1 MADEHTRLSGI
12 ISNTWR
18 QLILKLDRKLFL
30 SAVLAADALISG
42 VALAGAPAKPA
53 SAPAAKSAA
62 AAPVA
67 APTGVVLV
75 AEIGKGVSGT
85 DIKDYADLI
94 SRLKDNP
101 DCYTFGTTADGARDL
116 TAMTTLQKRNGVRM
130 VKLSY
135 KDTAAEIEGLMK
147 AKVQVIPVPYDI
159 AAPYIKNGQMRPLV
173 VFGSARI
180 PEIKDVPT
188 ASEVMPGFVY

>member
-1 MADEHTRLSGI
+1 MLRL
-12 ISNTWR
+12 N
-18 QLILKLDRKLFL
+18 RKLFL

-42 VALAGAPAKPA
+42 VAHAGAPANPA
-53 SAPAAKSAA
+53 PAPAARPAA
-62 AAPVA
+62 AAPAA
-67 APTGVVLV
+67 APTRVVLV

-101 DCYTFGTTADGARDL
+101 DCYAFGTTADGARDL
-116 TAMTTLQKRNGVRM
+116 AAMTTLQKRNGIRM
-130 VKLSY
+130 VKLSF

-147 AKVQVIPVPYDI
+147 AKVQVVPIPYDV

-180 PEIKDVPT
+180 PELKDVPT

>member
-1 MADEHTRLSGI
+1 M
-12 ISNTWR
+12 
-18 QLILKLDRKLFL
+18 ILKLNRKLFL

-42 VALAGAPAKPA
+42 VAFAGAPAKPTPA
-53 SAPAAKSAA
+53 PVPAPAAKPAA
-62 AAPVA
+62 AALVA
-67 APTGVVLV
+67 APAGVVLV

-147 AKVQVIPVPYDI
+147 ARVQVIPVPYEV
-159 AAPYIKNGQMRPLV
+159 AAPYIKSGQMRPLV

>member
-1 MADEHTRLSGI
+1 M
-12 ISNTWR
+12 
-18 QLILKLDRKLFL
+18 LKLNRKLFL
-30 SAVLAADALISG
+30 SAVLAAEALISG
-42 VALAGAPAKPA
+42 VAFAGAPAKPVLP
-53 SAPAAKSAA
+53 PAAKPA
-62 AAPVA
+62 AAPVS

-101 DCYTFGTTADGARDL
+101 DCYTFGTTVDGGRDL
-116 TAMTTLQKRNGVRM
+116 SAMTTLQKRNGVRM

-147 AKVQVIPVPYDI
+147 GKVQVIPVPYDV
-159 AAPYIKNGQMRPLV
+159 AASYIRNGQMRPLV

-180 PEIKDVPT
+180 PDIKDVPT
-188 ASEVMPGFVY
+188 AGEVMPGFVY

>member
-1 MADEHTRLSGI
+1 M
-12 ISNTWR
+12 
-18 QLILKLDRKLFL
+18 LKFKRKLFL
-30 SAVLAADALISG
+30 SAVLAVEALISG
-42 VALAGAPAKPA
+42 VACASTPAKPV
-53 SAPAAKSAA
+53 
-62 AAPVA
+62 PVTQAVAA

-85 DIKDYADLI
+85 DIKNYADLI

-116 TAMTTLQKRNGVRM
+116 AAMNLFQKRNDVRM

-135 KDTAAEIEGLMK
+135 KDTAAEIDGLMSG
-147 AKVQVIPVPYDI
+147 KVQMIPVPYDV